1 MAVNGGWPSVGRS
14 YVIYGRDQSGYDSP
28 VSYGIDI
35 TDLLLPSGSNLG
47 FIIEGSL
54 GDGSLGYSVGAAGD
68 VNGDGVDDLIVTA
81 PGATVEGQDVGA
93 AFVIFGQQEGFER
106 VFDLGNL
113 DGTNG
118 FVIYGGD
125 TDVDFGTSVMTQPGD
140 INNDGY
146 DDIILG
152 AREWYD
158 EEEESIGGAHI
169 IYGQALFDSVLT
181 LDSVI

>member
-1 MAVNGGWPSVGRS
+1 MPAKQKP
-14 YVIYGRDQSGYDSP
+14 
-28 VSYGIDI
+28 
-35 TDLLLPSGSNLG
+35 
-47 FIIEGSL
+47 
-54 GDGSLGYSVGAAGD
+54 
-68 VNGDGVDDLIVTA
+68 
-81 PGATVEGQDVGA
+81 
-93 AFVIFGQQEGFER
+93 
-106 VFDLGNL
+106 
-113 DGTNG
+113 
-118 FVIYGGD
+118 
-125 TDVDFGTSVMTQPGD
+125 MTQPGD